1 MPPPPTTRLLPWPAP
16 VGPPPSLPLWPPL
29 PPPLSSPS
37 SPSARPSPHGEE
49 RRQGEACW
57 WQIRGRRRIPCAAAT
72 NLTAASLSS
81 SPRCDLELSSPYAT
95 SSFADPSVEAA
106 ASTAVGVR
114 RFGAGGNRRRQS
126 EEIRRLRRPRLL
138 GHAGGLRLSEEMVG
152 PSLSQF
158 SVISLLSV
166 SSRRWLLWWWWWWWS
181 WAAAGGGAAA
191 ADGGGWC
198 WCWRVVLVVGCGGAG
213 GLVVA
218 AAVVATT
225 AEVRRWWA
233 TTYGRWARV

>member
-1 MPPPPTTRLLPWPAP
+1 MACAGRASSLSPTLASAAPTLVVPLLPLR
-16 VGPPPSLPLWPPL
+16 SPLTSW
-29 PPPLSSPS
+29 
-37 SPSARPSPHGEE
+37 
-49 RRQGEACW
+49 
-57 WQIRGRRRIPCAAAT
+57 RGAAAGRGV
-72 NLTAASLSS
+72 LVADPRAAAHPLRSGDEFDCGILELL
-81 SPRCDLELSSPYAT
+81 PRCDLELSSPDAT

-166 SSRRWLLWWWWWWWS
+166 SSRRWLLWWWWWWWWWS

-198 WCWRVVLVVGCGGAG
+198 
-213 GLVVA
+213 
-218 AAVVATT
+218 
-225 AEVRRWWA
+225 
-233 TTYGRWARV
+233 